1 MYKIHTQV
9 INHSTHNEIL
19 EKTEYDDSDRETI
32 IDNTIGQSDASIEKG
47 PDDAILN
54 IDRGMYK
61 EIVIITQ
68 IG

>member
-1 MYKIHTQV
+1 MYKIHTQA
-9 INHSTHNEIL
+9 INRSTHNEIL
-19 EKTEYDDSDRETI
+19 EKTEYEDGDRETI
-32 IDNTIGQSDASIEKG
+32 IDNIIGQSDASVEKG
-47 PDDAILN
+47 PDDAILD